1 MRHGKLR
8 GKRMI
13 WLARFKPGAST
24 RTNLLVAALMWS
36 FIGLYLM
43 VRGYLLVEV
52 LSGIFFALALGLGT
66 LKARLLIERAA
77 RKNIARI
84 VARPDGM
91 CLGGVYSWR
100 MWGMVVCMM
109 LGGRLLRNSSVPPQV
124 VGVIYIAVGWALL
137 LSSRLIWQEWNA
149 RSASLR

>member
-1 MRHGKLR
+1 MS
-8 GKRMI
+8 
-13 WLARFKPGAST
+13 WLARLKPGASI

-43 VRGYLLVEV
+43 VRGYLLCGD
-52 LSGIFFALALGLGT
+52 LSGIFLGLAVGLGT
-66 LKARLLIERAA
+66 VKAFLVIERAA

-109 LGGRLLRNSSVPPQV
+109 LGGRLLRNSSVPPVV
-124 VGVIYIAVGWALL
+124 VGVIYVAVGWALL
-137 LSSRLIWQEWNA
+137 LSSRVIWQEWIA
-149 RSASLR
+149 RKTDRLAKE

>member
-1 MRHGKLR
+1 MG
-8 GKRMI
+8 
-13 WLARFKPGAST
+13 WLARLKPGASI
-24 RTNLLVAALMWS
+24 RTNLLIAALMWS

-43 VRGYLLVEV
+43 VRGSLLVEV
-52 LSGIFFALALGLGT
+52 FSGIFFALALGIGT
-66 LKARLLIERAA
+66 LKARLLIERSA

-109 LGGRLLRNSSVPPQV
+109 LGGRLLRNSFVPPQV
-124 VGVIYIAVGWALL
+124 VSVIYIAVGWALL
-137 LSSRLIWQEWNA
+137 LSSRFIWQEWNA
-149 RSASLR
+149 RSSALR

>member
-1 MRHGKLR
+1 MS
-8 GKRMI
+8 
-13 WLARFKPGAST
+13 WLVRLKPGAST

-43 VRGYLLVEV
+43 VRGYLLHQA
-52 LSGIFFALALGLGT
+52 LSGLFWALALGLGT
-66 LKARLLIERAA
+66 LKAFWIIERAA

-91 CLGGVYSWR
+91 CLGGVYSWG

-109 LGGRLLRNSSVPPQV
+109 LGGRLLRNSSVPPLV
-124 VGVIYIAVGWALL
+124 VSVIYVAVGWALL
-137 LSSRLIWQEWNA
+137 LSSRLIWREWNA
-149 RSASLR
+149 RKVLR

>member
-1 MRHGKLR
+1 MS
-8 GKRMI
+8 
-13 WLARFKPGAST
+13 WLLRFKPGASA
-24 RTNLLVAALMWS
+24 RTNLLIAALMWS

-43 VRGYLLVEV
+43 VRGYLLDPV
-52 LSGIFFALALGLGT
+52 LSWVVLGLAVGIGT
-66 LKARLLIERAA
+66 LKAFLIIERAA

-109 LGGRLLRNSSVPPQV
+109 LGGRLLRNSSVPPLV
-124 VGVIYIAVGWALL
+124 LSVIYVAVGWALL
-137 LSSRLIWQEWNA
+137 LSSRLIWREWNVRKTDGRA
-149 RSASLR
+149 KK

>member
-1 MRHGKLR
+1 MS
-8 GKRMI
+8 
-13 WLARFKPGAST
+13 WLARLKPGASI

-43 VRGYLLVEV
+43 VRGYLLDPA
-52 LSGIFFALALGLGT
+52 LSGIFLGLALGLGT
-66 LKARLLIERAA
+66 VKAFLVIGRAA

-91 CLGGVYSWR
+91 CIGGVYSWR

-109 LGGRLLRNSSVPPQV
+109 IGGRLLRNSAVPSLIV
-124 VGVIYIAVGWALL
+124 SVIYVAVGWALL

-149 RSASLR
+149 RKPLR

>member
-1 MRHGKLR
+1 MS
-8 GKRMI
+8 
-13 WLARFKPGAST
+13 WLARLKPGAST

-43 VRGYLLVEV
+43 VRGYLLHQA
-52 LSGIFFALALGLGT
+52 LSGLFWALALGLGT
-66 LKARLLIERAA
+66 LKAFLVIERAA

-91 CLGGVYSWR
+91 CLGGVYSWG

-109 LGGRLLRNSSVPPQV
+109 LGGRLLRNSSVPPLV
-124 VGVIYIAVGWALL
+124 LSVIYVAVGWALL
-137 LSSRLIWQEWNA
+137 LSSRLIWQEWNM
-149 RSASLR
+149 RSSSRR

>member
-1 MRHGKLR
+1 MG
-8 GKRMI
+8 
-13 WLARFKPGAST
+13 WLARLKPGASI
-24 RTNLLVAALMWS
+24 RTNILIAALMWS

-43 VRGYLLVEV
+43 VRGYIMIEGF
-52 LSGIFFALALGLGT
+52 SGIFLALALGLGT
-66 LKARLLIERAA
+66 LKARLLIERSA

-109 LGGRLLRNSSVPPQV
+109 LAGRFLRNSFVPPQV
-124 VGVIYIAVGWALL
+124 VSVIYIAVGWALL
-137 LSSRLIWQEWNA
+137 LSSRFIWREWNA

>member
-1 MRHGKLR
+1 MS
-8 GKRMI
+8 
-13 WLARFKPGAST
+13 WLARLKPGAST

-43 VRGYLLVEV
+43 VRGYLLDPA
-52 LSGIFFALALGLGT
+52 LSGIFLGLALGLGT
-66 LKARLLIERAA
+66 VKAFLVIGRAA

-91 CLGGVYSWR
+91 CIGGVYSWR

-109 LGGRLLRNSSVPPQV
+109 IGGRLLRNSAVPSLI
-124 VGVIYIAVGWALL
+124 VGVIYVAVGWALL

-149 RSASLR
+149 RKPLR

>member
-1 MRHGKLR
+1 MS
-8 GKRMI
+8 
-13 WLARFKPGAST
+13 WLARLKPGAST

-43 VRGYLLVEV
+43 VRGYLLDPA
-52 LSGIFFALALGLGT
+52 LSGIFLGLALGLGT
-66 LKARLLIERAA
+66 VKAFLVIGRAA
-77 RKNIARI
+77 RKNITRI

-91 CLGGVYSWR
+91 CIGGVYSWR

-109 LGGRLLRNSSVPPQV
+109 IGGRLLRNSAVPSLIV
-124 VGVIYIAVGWALL
+124 SVIYVAVGWALL

-149 RSASLR
+149 RKPLR

>member
-1 MRHGKLR
+1 MS
-8 GKRMI
+8 
-13 WLARFKPGAST
+13 WLVRLKPGAST

-43 VRGYLLVEV
+43 VRGYLLHQA
-52 LSGIFFALALGLGT
+52 LSGLFWALALGLGT
-66 LKARLLIERAA
+66 LKAFWIIERAA

-91 CLGGVYSWR
+91 CLGGVYSWG

-124 VGVIYIAVGWALL
+124 LSVIYVAVGWALL

-149 RSASLR
+149 RKALR